1 MNVKTAVPIGAAV
14 SGIWEVRKNGGRNL
28 REHGA
33 EEPDL
38 LCVVGDVILH
48 EVGDTEAVVCIGSL
62 ADLKCLIAEEFE
74 VSKCDLKCLLLID
87 SLIAELLNRC
97 DGEVALEARDR
108 LCTRDLQ
115 QLRRLIEHVRE
126 RIVER
131 LEVLVDCL
139 ELRADNVPV
148 EVVQLDVADADVGDV
163 GVERI
168 VKVCII
174 CV

>member
-1 MNVKTAVPIGAAV
+1 MH
-14 SGIWEVRKNGGRNL
+14 ERKNRRTNRYGGFLYGKEDRDL
-28 REHGA
+28 SKHGA

-48 EVGDTEAVVCIGSL
+48 EVGNAEAVMCIGSL
-62 ADLKCLIAEEFE
+62 ADLECLVTEEFE

-87 SLIAELLNRC
+87 RLVAELLNRC
-97 DGEVALEARDR
+97 DGEVALEARNR
-108 LCTRDLQ
+108 LCARDLQ
-115 QLRRLIEHVRE
+115 QLRRLVEHVRE

-139 ELRADNVPV
+139 ELRSDNVPV

-168 VKVCII
+168 VKVSVI

>member
-1 MNVKTAVPIGAAV
+1 MDG
-14 SGIWEVRKNGGRNL
+14 ENGL

-38 LCVVGDVILH
+38 LCVVRDVILH
-48 EVGDTEAVVCIGSL
+48 EVRNAEAVVCIGSL
-62 ADLKCLIAEEFE
+62 ADLKRLVAEEFE
-74 VSKCDLKCLLLID
+74 IRERDLKRLLLID
-87 SLIAELLNRC
+87 RLVAEFLDRRNF
-97 DGEVALEARDR
+97 EVALEARNR
-108 LCTRDLQ
+108 LCARDLQ
-115 QLRRLIEHVRE
+115 QLRRLVEHVRE

-131 LEVLVDCL
+131 FEVLMDCL

-163 GVERI
+163 GVECI
-168 VKVCII
+168 VQVCII